1 MWNSL
6 DAMLD
11 IIQWQSVNMHQKHG
25 CEDDLTNLFLEFV
38 LWLQLKGK
46 KLRLKSKSCTH
57 LIRIKISLK
66 YLTEKFG
73 KEHLT

>member
-25 CEDDLTNLFLEFV
+25 CEDDLTNMFLEFV

-46 KLRLKSKSCTH
+46 KLRLK
-57 LIRIKISLK
+57 I
-66 YLTEKFG
+66 
-73 KEHLT
+73 

>member
-11 IIQWQSVNMHQKHG
+11 IIQGQSVNMHQKYG
-25 CEDDLTNLFLEFV
+25 CEDDLTSLFLEFV

-46 KLRLKSKSCTH
+46 KIEFKSIKFFLLKDCK
-57 LIRIKISLK
+57 
-66 YLTEKFG
+66 G
-73 KEHLT
+73 

>member
-11 IIQWQSVNMHQKHG
+11 IIQSVNMHQKHG

-46 KLRLKSKSCTH
+46 K
-57 LIRIKISLK
+57 IKVKI
-66 YLTEKFG
+66 
-73 KEHLT
+73 